1 MAFYNT
7 DTYGMIS
14 AASYSVYA
22 ASGEPVDQV
31 CYVDPKIIKNLEG
44 RAIKSG
50 EFAFKLIEVANYN
63 DTEGTVISATTND
76 EFGMV
81 DFDKA
86 KTCPATWR
94 TPAAWPTRSPAPT
107 TTGLSRTPARAV

>member
-1 MAFYNT
+1 M
-7 DTYGMIS
+7 
-14 AASYSVYA
+14 YA

-31 CYVDPKIIKNLEG
+31 CYVDPKIVKNLEG

-50 EFAFKLIEVANYN
+50 EFAFKLIQVANYN
-63 DTEGTVISATTND
+63 DTEGELISATTND

-86 KTCPATWR
+86 NNVSGDLENP
-94 TPAAWPTRSPAPT
+94 
-107 TTGLSRTPARAV
+107 